1 MTFLITFVVVYMLLN
16 YIMDNQECQYEEDKI
31 LYCVFYCNNFNK
43 CIFYWCII
51 YYFYDT
57 LLDYFTKISLFARTH
72 KEDKEDENKL

>member
-1 MTFLITFVVVYMLLN
+1 MKKIKYYIVYFIAIILINAFFIGVL
-16 YIMDNQECQYEEDKI
+16 
-31 LYCVFYCNNFNK
+31 
-43 CIFYWCII
+43 